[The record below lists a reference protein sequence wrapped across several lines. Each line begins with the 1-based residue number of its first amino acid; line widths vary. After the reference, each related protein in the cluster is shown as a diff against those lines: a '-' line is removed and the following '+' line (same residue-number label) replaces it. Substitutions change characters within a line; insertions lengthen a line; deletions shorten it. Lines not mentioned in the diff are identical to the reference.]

1 MLQSPSSLHLTW
13 WRALPRR
20 NTPLSITTLLTP
32 LTETQNGCLAWDKV
46 LLAFNLPSWAGRR
59 EAVINSHCL
68 AACWGPSCALK
79 RCSQSWDTVVIVTLV
94 PRKKKR
100 KKKGAFCFLHVLHF
114 LPAASWAEDDFAPWA
129 TKETKTCPEVA
140 EQSTALDMHW
150 ACVKELSSASLLQ
163 QPSTGGGKLIGGVGG
178 SGEAFKASK
187 RGPKRGWA
195 GQYLPELC

>member
-1 MLQSPSSLHLTW
+1 MAAWREIRSCWHLTFPPGQGGGKLW
-13 WRALPRR
+13 LTATASLRAEGRAVHWRDVHRAEILW
-20 NTPLSITTLLTP
+20 LLW
-32 LTETQNGCLAWDKV
+32 LWCQE
-46 LLAFNLPSWAGRR
+46 
-59 EAVINSHCL
+59 
-68 AACWGPSCALK
+68 
-79 RCSQSWDTVVIVTLV
+79 
-94 PRKKKR
+94 KKKR

-150 ACVKELSSASLLQ
+150 ACVKGLSSASLLQ